1 MFCKYKTNIAK
12 RKKTISKHPFFYH
25 EAIPLPYLSPLSFP
39 ISSILSILSIYSIIS
54 ISSILSIPPPAK
66 SRRRDN
72 LSELKLILYA
82 NNMSVRLVI
91 VIVVMYRLIEI
102 VQPHFMF
109 LSNLP
114 VYACRI
120 ACLLH

>member
-12 RKKTISKHPFFYH
+12 RKKQSANTHFFITKPSLYL
-25 EAIPLPYLSPLSFP
+25 IYLLYPSLSPLSYLYYLSTLSYLSPLSC
-39 ISSILSILSIYSIIS
+39 LSLLPQKAGGGI
-54 ISSILSIPPPAK
+54 
-66 SRRRDN
+66 R

>member
-25 EAIPLPYLSPLSFP
+25 EAIPLPYLSPLSC
-39 ISSILSILSIYSIIS
+39 LSL
-54 ISSILSIPPPAK
+54 LPN

>member
-1 MFCKYKTNIAK
+1 MFCKYKANIAK

-39 ISSILSILSIYSIIS
+39 ISSILSIYSIIS
-54 ISSILSIPPPAK
+54 IPLYLIYPSSRTAGGGI
-66 SRRRDN
+66 R

>member
-54 ISSILSIPPPAK
+54 IYSILSIPPPAK